1 MIESVNAQK
10 DVNVEVAVVTGKVSK
25 KGVVTGVTKNG
36 TPWAKVTLSVGST
49 DYDVKRAEFVL
60 NLKNANLS
68 RSGEKADK
76 YPLLFVDAIAYGKTA
91 EFLEKNLAA
100 HDTARVLGRVS
111 TNEYNGNINLVVTVS
126 GFEKE
131 FKKSDETAT
140 PPINDDDIVEDDM
153 LDVNW

>member
-1 MIESVNAQK
+1 MKNLLIEQINAAK
-10 DVNVEVAVVTGKVSK
+10 DVNVEVGCVTGKVSK
-25 KGVVTGVTKNG
+25 KGVITGETKNG

-49 DYDVKRAEFVL
+49 DYDVKHAELVL

-100 HDTARVLGRVS
+100 GDTARVLGRVS

-126 GFEKE
+126 GFEKD
-131 FKKSDETAT
+131 FKKSDEASVT
-140 PPINDDDIVEDDM
+140 PPISDDDMDGVD
-153 LDVNW
+153 W

>member
-1 MIESVNAQK
+1 MIESINAQK

-25 KGVVTGVTKNG
+25 KGVITGETKNG

-49 DYDVKRAEFVL
+49 DYDVSHAEYVL
-60 NLKNANLS
+60 KLNNTKLS
-68 RSGEKADK
+68 RSGDKADK
-76 YPLLFVDAIAYGKTA
+76 YPLLFVDAIAYGKQA

-100 HDTARVLGRVS
+100 GDTARVLGRVS

-131 FKKSDETAT
+131 FKKSDEPVT
-140 PPINDDDIVEDDM
+140 PQIDDDDM
-153 LDVNW
+153 EDVNW